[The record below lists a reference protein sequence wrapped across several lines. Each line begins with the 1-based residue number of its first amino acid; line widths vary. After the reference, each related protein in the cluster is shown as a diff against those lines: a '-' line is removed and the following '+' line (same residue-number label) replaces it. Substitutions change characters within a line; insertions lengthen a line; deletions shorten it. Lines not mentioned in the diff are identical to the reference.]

1 VKEIANIVGNYSAV
15 ARNLEVPVSSILS
28 ATNSDSAVKAILL
41 LFIRQTCQLMYCTKP
56 LFVKSFLEA
65 CKYGSVD
72 KF

>member
-15 ARNLEVPVSSILS
+15 ARNLILS
-28 ATNSDSAVKAILL
+28 ATNLDSAVKAILL